1 MAASEND
8 LPGDALYGIALL
20 SRYPADSW
28 QTLRLPRIR
37 TRVPLYLRTPRKM
50 IIVKE
55 EPRAAVIG
63 RLQTPVGPV
72 VVANTHLSYIPG
84 WGRLQLQRI
93 RRDLA
98 PLPEPVILMGDL
110 NLPGRRPEQITGY
123 RSLARHLTF
132 PVEQPD
138 RQLDHILL
146 RGRLG
151 QVTASSAPA
160 LPLSD
165 HRALIVDLS
174 IPEQEAAA

>member
-1 MAASEND
+1 
-8 LPGDALYGIALL
+8 
-20 SRYPADSW
+20 
-28 QTLRLPRIR
+28 
-37 TRVPLYLRTPRKM
+37 M

-63 RLQTPVGPV
+63 RLRTPAGPV

-84 WGRLQLQRI
+84 WGRLQLRRI

-98 PLPEPVILMGDL
+98 PLPQPVILMGDL
-110 NLPGRRPEQITGY
+110 NMPDRHPEQITGY

-132 PVEQPD
+132 PVEEPD

-146 RGRLG
+146 RGQLG
-151 QVTASSAPA
+151 RVTGSSAPA

-174 IPEQEAAA
+174 VPEHKAQHDSH